1 MISIRQNYGQ
11 AFHNFRT
18 SLNSKLINLNLN
30 ADSADIKHQ
39 LDSISYEMNMLQ
51 VQEVEK
57 EYRKITRTLKIDAL
71 GFTGSLIASFINGG
85 LTAVGAAATF
95 AKGIIDANKYYTD
108 VHEHNGYFLWKLNK
122 RSQKYTP

>member
-1 MISIRQNYGQ
+1 MHMSFVRSVWERCWAG
-11 AFHNFRT
+11 H
-18 SLNSKLINLNLN
+18 
-30 ADSADIKHQ
+30 
-39 LDSISYEMNMLQ
+39 ECE
-51 VQEVEK
+51 VEVEK
-57 EYRKITRTLKIDAL
+57 EYRKISRTLKIDAL

-122 RSQKYTP
+122 RSQKLTP